1 MIVFNDIVKALWTA
15 ASPTTE
21 ESFLGEKRFEI
32 CSKCEMYKEV
42 LKKKKWSAY
51 CKACGCPVSKKVF
64 SKTINQCP
72 LDKWLDIYK
81 LYGNGMDEKEQKTII

>member
-1 MIVFNDIVKALWTA
+1 MIDFNDIIKAWWAST
-15 ASPTTE
+15 SPTPE

-64 SKTINQCP
+64 SKTINPCP
-72 LDKWLDIYK
+72 LDKWIDIDK
-81 LYGNGMDEKEQKTII
+81 RYGNGMDEKEQKTII